1 MARRIVRVLSC
12 TSSATSS
19 PVASSALSDIGGLA
33 SRHTRAGDAGEH
45 RARVGATPLAS
56 GRRCGSPPGTHPAGG
71 RAVAGSNP
79 VSSMRSSCKLGCSQ
93 GHSNLCCG
101 VQIGGGVQFLRAT
114 CCGVLRCR
122 GGRGPLSAPGRPP
135 VWSAVGECA
144 RGLAHAVAAL
154 AGTTSALVAAEGDCN
169 GRDAVPDVAFLTT
182 RRRLASSDRRGSCR
196 RRQGRAAAT
205 TDRPPGCGS
214 TLVERP
220 YERVRAVEHAV
231 GIRVPHPQVERDQV
245 GVPEG
250 ERGAAVGALGRA

>member
-1 MARRIVRVLSC
+1 MGYGDQSGEQTERNWGQL
-12 TSSATSS
+12 SATRTR
-19 PVASSALSDIGGLA
+19 SAPPN
-33 SRHTRAGDAGEH
+33 RAQINRIA
-45 RARVGATPLAS
+45 
-56 GRRCGSPPGTHPAGG
+56 PAGG

-79 VSSMRSSCKLGCSQ
+79 VSPMRSSCKLGCSQ

-101 VQIGGGVQFLRAT
+101 VQNRGRGAISARD
-114 CCGVLRCR
+114 VLR
-122 GGRGPLSAPGRPP
+122 SVAVPGRS
-135 VWSAVGECA
+135 WSVECTRSPTRVERGRRA
-144 RGLAHAVAAL
+144 RAWARSCRRRAR
-154 AGTTSALVAAEGDCN
+154 GTTSALVAAEGDCN